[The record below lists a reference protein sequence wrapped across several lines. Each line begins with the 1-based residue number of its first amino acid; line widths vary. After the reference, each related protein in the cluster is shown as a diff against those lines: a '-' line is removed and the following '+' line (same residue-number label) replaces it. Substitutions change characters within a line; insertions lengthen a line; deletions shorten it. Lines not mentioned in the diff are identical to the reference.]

1 MRNGWILERNTT
13 TTPST
18 SRSNSSPRIACL
30 VALTLLALTPGH
42 AEAADDDLRTVAV
55 ADPYLEMHTGP
66 GRGFP
71 VFHVVDRGESV
82 VIVMQRTDWYRVRAA
97 DGTEGWVDQAQME
110 LTLKPDGSAV
120 DFRRATLDD
129 FTNAKWEAGILAG
142 DFGGANIISVYGG
155 YSLNPHVSVEVWGS
169 QILGNFSNGWMGS
182 VNVVHETWPDWR
194 ISPFFTLGAGVIRTE
209 PKSTIIQGDDRTD
222 QVGHVGAGFRIY
234 ATRRFLL
241 RAEYKSYVVFTSRD
255 DNEEVEEWKAGFA
268 FFF

>member
-1 MRNGWILERNTT
+1 MSEPSTT
-13 TTPST
+13 IIPST
-18 SRSNSSPRIACL
+18 SRSNSSSWYVCL
-30 VALTLLALTPGH
+30 VALALLAVTGDN
-42 AEAADDDLRTVAV
+42 AEAADEELRTVAV

-71 VFHVVDRGESV
+71 IFHVVDRGESV
-82 VIVMQRTDWYRVRAA
+82 DIVMQRTDWYLVRAA
-97 DGTEGWVDQAQME
+97 NGTEGWVDQAQME

-120 DFRRATLDD
+120 EFARATLED

-142 DFGGANIISVYGG
+142 DFGGANIVSLYGS
-155 YSLNPHVSVEVWGS
+155 YSLNPYVSVEVWGS

-194 ISPFFTLGAGVIRTE
+194 ISPFFTLGAGVIHTE
-209 PKSTIIQGDDRTD
+209 PKSTIIQGEDRTD
-222 QVGHVGAGFRIY
+222 QVGHAGAGFRIY

-241 RAEYKSYVVFTSRD
+241 RAEYKGYVVFTSRD
-255 DNEEVEEWKAGFA
+255 ENEEVEEWKVGFA